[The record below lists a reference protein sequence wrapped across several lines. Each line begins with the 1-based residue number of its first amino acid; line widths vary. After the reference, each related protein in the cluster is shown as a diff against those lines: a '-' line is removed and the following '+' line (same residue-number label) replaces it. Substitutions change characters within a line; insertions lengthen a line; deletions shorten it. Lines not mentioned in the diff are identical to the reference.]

1 MRADNYDEIEG
12 RESSVHDR
20 LLSKEEIIEDKLRV
34 LSQDFLYVGIRKS
47 DSSVDSKD
55 AQKWLEPTSMENI
68 GIFASYLSV
77 GFGLYFIQAPLQY
90 YMVNDLDASPAQ
102 QSVVMGLLNLPFAL
116 KLFCGFLSDANPIYG
131 KRRKPYFCI
140 GWFVFIM
147 SYVILAI
154 LQEPTIVELAIFIFS
169 GGMGFIQADVC
180 TDAMIVERSK
190 KYETGIFLVN
200 AFLPLCVISP
210 FFYNLVEVPADDVVS
225 VRAQLQSIWELV
237 QRRAIG
243 MGAIQYEIILAMG
256 AYGVIQF
263 VVGIQFLPACR
274 MFIGMCPEGSE
285 GASYAMLT
293 TLSNV
298 SAVLAYSIA
307 SVMATVFDVSSEQL
321 SNHNYS
327 GMWKLTLLC
336 GCIQFTGLFFLPLLP
351 TGLKEQ
357 IIRQEN
363 DESSPIAGAIFV
375 FVVGSCLLFI
385 LTYTA
390 ITVAT

>member
-1 MRADNYDEIEG
+1 
-12 RESSVHDR
+12 
-20 LLSKEEIIEDKLRV
+20 
-34 LSQDFLYVGIRKS
+34 
-47 DSSVDSKD
+47 
-55 AQKWLEPTSMENI
+55 
-68 GIFASYLSV
+68 
-77 GFGLYFIQAPLQY
+77 
-90 YMVNDLDASPAQ
+90 
-102 QSVVMGLLNLPFAL
+102 
-116 KLFCGFLSDANPIYG
+116 
-131 KRRKPYFCI
+131 
-140 GWFVFIM
+140 
-147 SYVILAI
+147 
-154 LQEPTIVELAIFIFS
+154 
-169 GGMGFIQADVC
+169 MGFIQADVC

-190 KYETGIFLVN
+190 KYET
-200 AFLPLCVISP
+200 
-210 FFYNLVEVPADDVVS
+210 VS
-225 VRAQLQSIWELV
+225 TRGVRAQLQSIWELV
-237 QRRAIG
+237 QRRAVWKPCAFIFVLSGTVFAYSALVLYRRYLFDMSWHTVYIGSTLISVSFNIFLLVLVLGLNNQIG